1 MIRARLLLLL
11 LLALALALLA
21 LLLLTRNLRPA
32 DATPVA
38 AADPGA
44 EAPGL
49 QPQPIHELR
58 NRNFGGGDEYL
69 VRNLLAG
76 PIEVHCMLVKAENV
90 VSNPSL
96 PRRLVLPARAEWELT
111 ELHSND
117 PTRPA
122 IAAIECSAMI
132 GDPNAPA
139 RDGVAYTIPFYPGT
153 KFTLD
158 QGFGGVYSHHDPE
171 SRYSLDFGVPEG
183 TPVIAAHDG
192 VVMQVEEDFRAS
204 GGDAQRFGDRSNYV
218 RVLHDDGSLALY
230 AHLAPRTILFR
241 PGDRIKAGN
250 FLAKSGNT
258 GFSTGPHLHFSVQKN
273 AGFALRSIPFTMP
286 GVDTSN

>member
-1 MIRARLLLLL
+1 MTMIRAGLLLTV
-11 LLALALALLA
+11 LALALVALLA
-21 LLLLTRNLRPA
+21 ITRRAQPA
-32 DATPVA
+32 GADSVA
-38 AADPGA
+38 SADPGA

-58 NRNFGGGDEYL
+58 NRNLGGGDEYL

-76 PIEVHCMLVKAENV
+76 PIEVRCALIKAENV
-90 VSNPSL
+90 ASNPRL
-96 PRRLVLPARAEWELT
+96 PRRLVVPARAEFKLT
-111 ELHSND
+111 DLRSVE
-117 PTRPA
+117 PTLPA
-122 IAAIECSAMI
+122 IAEIECGAMV

-139 RDGVAYTIPFYPGT
+139 PDGVSYAIPFYPGT
-153 KFTLD
+153 KFTVD
-158 QGFGGVYSHHDPE
+158 QGFAGAYSHHDPE
-171 SRYSLDFGVPEG
+171 SRYSLDLGVPEG
-183 TPVIAAHDG
+183 TPVIAARGG

-204 GGDAQRFGDRSNYV
+204 GNDARRFGDRSNYV

-241 PGDRIKAGN
+241 PGDRIRTGN

-273 AGFALRSIPFTMP
+273 AGFALRSIPFAMP